1 MDLLQSASMASDAEF
16 DRIVRLVTR
25 TLDVPAAV
33 FAVVDLERQYFKS
46 SHGLVIAENPRNVG
60 LFGQAML
67 SETPTVC
74 ENAAFDPRF
83 REHPLVTG
91 HPGIRFFA
99 GVAVRNPDALT
110 IGALCAVD
118 LRPRTMSASVVEALV
133 DLGALIERELVLRSL
148 MRKDPLTGLRNSS
161 DYETELD
168 REWRRARR
176 GNHPLTA
183 MIIDVDRLGEFNDT
197 FGHAHGDRAL
207 REIGEMLLQRFRRG
221 SDLLIRIGGDR
232 ILALLP
238 DTDLRESQR
247 MAELTRTDARHL
259 ELGNPNTASSL
270 TLSIG
275 CATACKETGYEF
287 GCDGLIAKATEALKA
302 AKQLGGDRIVQT
314 DFAVKT
320 TT

>member
-1 MDLLQSASMASDAEF
+1 MDLLQSSSTGSDAEF

-46 SHGLVIAENPRNVG
+46 VHGLAIAETPRNVG

-74 ENAAFDPRF
+74 ENATADPRF
-83 REHPLVTG
+83 RDHPLVTG

-99 GVAVRNPDALT
+99 GIPVRSPEALT

-118 LRPRTMSASVVEALV
+118 LRPRTISADGLEALS
-133 DLGALIERELVLRSL
+133 DLGALLGRELVLRSL

-161 DYETELD
+161 DYGIELD

-176 GNHPLTA
+176 GNHPLSA
-183 MIIDVDRLGEFNDT
+183 LIMDVDRLGEFNDT

-207 REIGEMLLQRFRRG
+207 RAIGDMLLRRFRRG

-238 DTDLRESQR
+238 DTDFTESRR
-247 MAELTRTDARHL
+247 MAELTRADVRRL
-259 ELGNPNTASSL
+259 ELGNPNTSSSL

-275 CATACKETGYEF
+275 CATACKDTGYDF
-287 GCDGLIAKATEALKA
+287 GCEGLIAKATEALRT
-302 AKQLGGDRIVQT
+302 AKQQGGDRIIQAR
-314 DFAVKT
+314 FAVKVT
-320 TT
+320 S